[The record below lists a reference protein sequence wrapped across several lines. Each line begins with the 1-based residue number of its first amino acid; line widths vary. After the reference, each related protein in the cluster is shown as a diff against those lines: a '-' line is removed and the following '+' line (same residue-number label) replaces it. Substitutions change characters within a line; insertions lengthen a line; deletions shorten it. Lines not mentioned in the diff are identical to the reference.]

1 MTTIRWNQWNR
12 SNRWTRIGLLLLG
25 GALAALLLAGCGGEA
40 EGSGGGQVKLKIADI
55 STNITF
61 RVAQEKGFFAKH
73 GVDAELV
80 TFATPAEGVNALFIK
95 QVDVAFGADFPLL
108 NAASKGDYA
117 IFASSGTAT
126 DLSASDWKLFVR
138 PDVKTG
144 ADLKGKN
151 LSFLRGTFLPYLWDV
166 YLGEQ
171 GLKLDDVKLIGQ
183 GGLDEAYVALRKGE
197 IDAVWVFGAINHEK
211 FSAIDGVHELSDMS
225 RTPVRL
231 GTGLIAASE
240 LLQRE
245 PEALTGFLRAL
256 DEASAYAQ
264 ANPDEAADILYKTV
278 KQPKEATLKDL
289 PKNPWNIGFTDKAYA
304 GLQGQ
309 KKYMVDNGIIEKD
322 FNLDD
327 KLKLDLVRKAFPD
340 RVIELGQN

>member
-1 MTTIRWNQWNR
+1 MRIRLNR
-12 SNRWTRIGLLLLG
+12 LAGTLAAAALFVLLLS
-25 GALAALLLAGCGGEA
+25 GCGSEA
-40 EGSGGGQVKLKIADI
+40 EGSGVDKVKLKIADI

-61 RVAQEKGFFAKH
+61 RVALEKGFFEKH

-80 TFATPAEGVNALFIK
+80 TFATPAEGVNSLFIK

-108 NAASKGDYA
+108 NAVSKGDYA

-138 PDVKTG
+138 PDVKSG
-144 ADLKGKN
+144 ADLKGRS

-211 FSAIDGVHELSDMS
+211 FSAIEGVHELSDMS
-225 RTPVRL
+225 KTPVRL
-231 GTGLIAASE
+231 GTGLIATNE
-240 LLQRE
+240 LLQKE
-245 PEALTGFLRAL
+245 PEAVTGFLKAL
-256 DEASAYAQ
+256 DEASSYAQ
-264 ANPDEAADILYKTV
+264 ANPDETADILYKTV
-278 KQPKEATLKDL
+278 KQPREATLKDL
-289 PKNPWNIGFTDKAYA
+289 PKNPWSIGFTEKAYE
-304 GLQGQ
+304 GLKSQ
-309 KKYMVDNGIIEKD
+309 KKYMVDNGIIQQD
-322 FNLDD
+322 FDLDG
-327 KLKLDLVRKAFPD
+327 KLKLDLVRAAFPD
-340 RVIELGQN
+340 RVIELKE